1 MTPPCCEFVFIAV
14 MRIKSMKPVG
24 MFADQPGRPIL
35 RQIMKKKIQMMH
47 ARTRELLRLY
57 MLFHFSRFET
67 VSWT

>member
-1 MTPPCCEFVFIAV
+1 
-14 MRIKSMKPVG
+14 MKPVG